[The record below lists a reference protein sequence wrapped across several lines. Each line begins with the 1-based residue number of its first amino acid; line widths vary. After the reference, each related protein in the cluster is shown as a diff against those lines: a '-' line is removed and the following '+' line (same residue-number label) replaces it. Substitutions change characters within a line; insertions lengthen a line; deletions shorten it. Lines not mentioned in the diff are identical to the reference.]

1 VTVSFLDFQLYW
13 RCALSSDHSLW
24 ASKQMLTEFWYVNL
38 YSCSQIA
45 TLGLLCA
52 SFLYFKVVLNYTST
66 TSAIDLPHP
75 CFNLLGTWQQYHSVL
90 NEDFVLGDGVL
101 FPTGYFSYR
110 TTRID
115 AALTVQLAH
124 LLREVYILM
133 I

>member
-1 VTVSFLDFQLYW
+1 
-13 RCALSSDHSLW
+13 
-24 ASKQMLTEFWYVNL
+24 M
-38 YSCSQIA
+38 
-45 TLGLLCA
+45 
-52 SFLYFKVVLNYTST
+52 
-66 TSAIDLPHP
+66 
-75 CFNLLGTWQQYHSVL
+75 LGTWQQYHSIL

-115 AALTVQLAH
+115 AALTEQLAH